1 MAYSDIAALRNDN
14 DFVTRVTACASVEGK
29 ESSEGAS
36 DADRW
41 TTERMWTIAAAP
53 GLGDKYAYALASGID
68 RPGNDQSVI
77 SDADI
82 LAVVQ
87 PMD

>member
-14 DFVTRVTACASVEGK
+14 DFVVRVTACAAVEEK
-29 ESSEGAS
+29 ESTDGAN
-36 DADRW
+36 DPNLWVADR
-41 TTERMWTIAAAP
+41 MWAIAAAP
-53 GLGDKYAYALASGID
+53 GFGDKYAYAVEINVP

-77 SDADI
+77 SDAEI

-87 PMD
+87 PME